1 LREAR
6 RVFDSVRVIP
16 PELARAMRRC
26 RLAYLITVDRDGRAH
41 VATATPSV
49 AGGRLCVPGL
59 GRGSRAAVATR
70 PAVTL
75 LWPPAEAHGHSLIVD
90 GVGELRGDDLI
101 VAPTR
106 AVLHRP
112 AVEPSSDADDADG
125 CRADCIELPVAPGT
139 TRPDPATA
147 RAPAPPAGR

>member
-6 RVFDSVRVIP
+6 HVFDSVRVIP
-16 PELARAMRRC
+16 PELARAIRRH
-26 RLAYLITVDRDGRAH
+26 RLAYLITVDGDGRAH
-41 VATATPSV
+41 VATATPAV
-49 AGGRLCVPGL
+49 VGGHLCVPGL

-112 AVEPSSDADDADG
+112 AAEPSSDADG
-125 CRADCIELPVAPGT
+125 CRADCIELPVGQGT
-139 TRPDPATA
+139 THPDPATA